1 MLDIT
6 FYRDDFRRRDAPL
19 AATSTEIDFLIEDKK
34 VVIIDDVL
42 FSGRSIR
49 AALTA
54 IQSYG
59 RPENIE
65 LLVLIDRRFSRHL
78 PIQPN
83 YRGRQ
88 VDAINEERV
97 LVSWK
102 ETDKKDAVY
111 IEQNNM
117 DQLSVEHLLG
127 IKYLNTNDIDLIF
140 KTADHFKE
148 VINRPIKKVPS
159 LRDITIANLFFE
171 NSTRTKLSFELAEKR
186 LSADVINFS
195 AGQSSVKKG
204 ETLIDTVNNILSMKV
219 DIVVMRHGNVGAG
232 VFLSKHVDAKIINAG
247 DGTHEHPT
255 QALLDSYS
263 IREKLG
269 SVKGKKIVIVGDIL
283 HSRVAL
289 SNIFALQLQGAQ
301 VKVCGPTTLIPK
313 YISSLGV
320 EVETNLKKALEWCDV
335 ANVLR
340 VQHER
345 MDIKYFPSTREYT
358 QLFGINKE
366 ILDNLGK
373 KIVIMHPG
381 PINRGVEITSDVADS
396 DQSII
401 LNQVENGV
409 AVRMAV
415 IYLLAQQIKR

>member
-1 MLDIT
+1 M
-6 FYRDDFRRRDAPL
+6 
-19 AATSTEIDFLIEDKK
+19 K
-34 VVIIDDVL
+34 
-42 FSGRSIR
+42 
-49 AALTA
+49 
-54 IQSYG
+54 
-59 RPENIE
+59 
-65 LLVLIDRRFSRHL
+65 
-78 PIQPN
+78 
-83 YRGRQ
+83 
-88 VDAINEERV
+88 
-97 LVSWK
+97 
-102 ETDKKDAVY
+102 
-111 IEQNNM
+111 
-117 DQLSVEHLLG
+117 QLSVDHLLG
-127 IKYLNTNDIDLIF
+127 IKYLNENDIDLIF
-140 KTADHFKE
+140 ETADHFKE

-195 AGQSSVKKG
+195 ASQSSVKKG

-219 DIVVMRHGNVGAG
+219 DIVVMRHPNVGAG

-269 SVKGKKIVIVGDIL
+269 SVKGKKIVIVGDVL

-289 SNIFALQLQGAQ
+289 SNIFALQLQGAK

-320 EVETNLKKALEWCDV
+320 EVETDLKKALEWCDV

-345 MDIKYFPSTREYT
+345 MDVKYFPSTREYT
-358 QLFGINKE
+358 QLFGINQQV
-366 ILDNLGK
+366 LDSLDK

-396 DQSII
+396 NNSII

-409 AVRMAV
+409 AVRMAI